1 MKNQIV
7 IAIGPGVSGGI
18 AVFDQG
24 GEVYAHKM
32 PDTLA
37 DIRDLLISAKRLGVD
52 NEDLNI
58 KAKSSAVIYCE
69 RVGTYMP
76 GNSGPSAATFAEHVG
91 ALKGIICCLR
101 IPVIFPTPA
110 TWMNHFIGKQSY
122 ETKVEGTT
130 PQAWKIVLSRRK
142 QERKNKIKAKAQELY
157 PHLKVTLALSDAL
170 GILNFGCEQEAGKSI

>member
-1 MKNQIV
+1 MKTI
-7 IAIGPGVSGGI
+7 IAIDPGAAGGI
-18 AVFDQG
+18 AFDRDGKVFA
-24 GEVYAHKM
+24 YKM

-37 DIRDLLISAKRLGVD
+37 DIRDLMSCYIDPSNA
-52 NEDLNI
+52 I
-58 KAKSSAVIYCE
+58 IYCE

-122 ETKVEGTT
+122 EKKVEGTT

-170 GILNFGCEQEAGKSI
+170 GILNFGCEQEAGNSI

>member
-7 IAIGPGVSGGI
+7 IAIDPGTAGGI
-18 AVFDQG
+18 AIRIRNEVFA
-24 GEVYAHKM
+24 YKM
-32 PDTLA
+32 PDTIA
-37 DIRDLLISAKRLGVD
+37 DIRDLIESFAVTD
-52 NEDLNI
+52 
-58 KAKSSAVIYCE
+58 AVIYME

-122 ETKVEGTT
+122 EKKVEGTT

-170 GILNFGCEQEAGKSI
+170 GILNFGCEQEAGNSI